1 MKPQSK
7 YIFPRRCGVVP
18 LWVNEIQVSSHG
30 VGRVTWSGAVSAEFR
45 LMRRL
50 LNEYVRDDVSLTI
63 IGLAYVCTLYNVM
76 YVLVPCADL

>member
-1 MKPQSK
+1 MMFASFHSNGTTPA
-7 YIFPRRCGVVP
+7 
-18 LWVNEIQVSSHG
+18 SSHG
-30 VGRVTWSGAVSAEFR
+30 VGRVTWSGAVSAELR

>member
-50 LNEYVRDDVSLTI
+50 LNEYVRDDVSHRASVCMYTVQC
-63 IGLAYVCTLYNVM
+63 YVCTSAL
-76 YVLVPCADL
+76 CRTII